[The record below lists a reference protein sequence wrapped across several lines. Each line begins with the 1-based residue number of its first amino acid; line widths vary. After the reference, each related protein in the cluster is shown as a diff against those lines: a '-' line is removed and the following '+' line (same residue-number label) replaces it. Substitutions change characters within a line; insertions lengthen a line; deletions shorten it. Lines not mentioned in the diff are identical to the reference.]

1 MSQAESGTGHLP
13 HGCLSAYEKKMSL
26 YLLDQERWSAIVE
39 FAGVMQVTGAAL
51 Q

>member
-1 MSQAESGTGHLP
+1 MSQAESGTGHSSWLP
-13 HGCLSAYEKKMSL
+13 RAYEKNMSL
-26 YLLDQERWSAIVE
+26 YVLDQERWSAIVE